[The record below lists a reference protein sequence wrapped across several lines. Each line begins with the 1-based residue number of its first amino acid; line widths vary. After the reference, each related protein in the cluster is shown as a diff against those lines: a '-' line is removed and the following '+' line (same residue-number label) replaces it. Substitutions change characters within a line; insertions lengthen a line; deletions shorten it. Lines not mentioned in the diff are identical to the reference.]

1 MERSCPPIYG
11 YSEFVGQNESQ
22 RDLKYIIIIFDS
34 LWYLSSNNK
43 TVLFFIAVLDA
54 DPQDWASKNRMG
66 NTNVPF
72 DSEM

>member
-1 MERSCPPIYG
+1 MVTRGVSAKTKASG
-11 YSEFVGQNESQ
+11 KKDV
-22 RDLKYIIIIFDS
+22 IITFDS